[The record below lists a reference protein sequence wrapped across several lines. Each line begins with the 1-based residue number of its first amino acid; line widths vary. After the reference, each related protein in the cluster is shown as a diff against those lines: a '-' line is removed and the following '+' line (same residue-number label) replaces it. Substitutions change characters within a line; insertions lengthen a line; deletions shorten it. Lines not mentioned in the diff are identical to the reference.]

1 MWLFLIVSLI
11 SSIVE
16 VVINII
22 CTSLNYKEGM
32 LTYIIQSGIVFVF
45 IYVVA
50 ILLKRKNIDGIKKI
64 HLGFLVLYTILTFVD
79 AFALMIMATVTL
91 DKMA

>member
-1 MWLFLIVSLI
+1 
-11 SSIVE
+11 
-16 VVINII
+16 
-22 CTSLNYKEGM
+22 M

-79 AFALMIMATVTL
+79 AFALMIMTTVTL
-91 DKMA
+91 DKMAYKNKVLYGVTFTDSIGGSNFINGIKGHI